1 MRISTKWRVAC
12 AFLLLAVLSGCRSAW
27 VNARIE
33 NQSGEIIHQLEVDYP
48 SASFGAD
55 SLAAGA
61 TMQYRFQIRGNGPIT
76 LQYTSGNG
84 RAVRANGPAV
94 SDGQRGELTIRLLPV
109 GKAVFETNL
118 KPAS

>member
-1 MRISTKWRVAC
+1 MRISIKWRVAS

-27 VNARIE
+27 VCTRIE
-33 NQSGEIIHQLEVDYP
+33 NQSGETIHQLEVDYP

-76 LQYTSGNG
+76 LQYTFGNG
-84 RAVRANGPAV
+84 QAARAKGPV
-94 SDGQRGELTIRLLPV
+94 LSDGQHGGLTIRLQPQ
-109 GKAVFETNL
+109 GKAVFDTNL